1 MTGERPCH
9 VWICRVVAGYALIG
23 CIGHRRRTM
32 FHLHVFV
39 RARVGWWNEI
49 DFAVGQGILD
59 A

>member
-1 MTGERPCH
+1 M
-9 VWICRVVAGYALIG
+9 WICCVGASYALIG
-23 CIGHRRRTM
+23 CVGHRRRTM

-39 RARVGWWNEI
+39 RTRVGWWNEI